1 MAKSPTQGG
10 GCTPPSYV
18 PAQYAAGVCSAASA
32 LGVPVQVVAAQINME
47 SGYQLNAVSST
58 GAQGPAQF
66 EPGTWSGE
74 GCSGSPF
81 NWNDAIA
88 CYTKYMGSLLKQ
100 EKGSVRN
107 ALAAYNAGPADLA
120 AGYGYA
126 DTILKNAGQPSTI
139 TGTGGTGSSTSGTG
153 TAAGNI
159 SSVCLIGFSSS
170 GLGGTS
176 WINDIVGTGGNIGQG
191 QLCVLR
197 KSQAR
202 ALVGGALM
210 LPVLGLAL
218 VGTALLA
225 FQTMS
230 RGLGGA
236 GRVAGTTAEIAGAGL
251 ALAGMPEVGAPVA
264 AAGGAVK
271 KASKGSQGR
280 AGKYAQR
287 RHAER
292 RAGDQELA
300 DRGASDIKTARKPP
314 GTLGKPTKPGRKVA
328 PDQPG
333 PGRTAPKPRPKPA
346 TVPAQTDKPP
356 F

>member
-126 DTILKNAGQPSTI
+126 DTILKNAGQPSNI
-139 TGTGGTGSSTSGTG
+139 TGTGGTGSTSGTG
-153 TAAGNI
+153 SAAGNI
-159 SSVCLIGFSSS
+159 TGVCLIGFSSS

-176 WINDIVGTGGNIGQG
+176 WINDIIGTGGNIGQG
-191 QLCVLR
+191 QLCILR

-251 ALAGMPEVGAPVA
+251 ALAGMPEAGAPLA

-287 RHAER
+287 RRDDR

-300 DRGASDIKTARKPP
+300 DRGASDISTARRPAGSLAKN
-314 GTLGKPTKPGRKVA
+314 KPGRKTGTI
-328 PDQPG
+328 PG
-333 PGRTAPKPRPKPA
+333 PRDADRPRPKPA
-346 TVPAQTDKPP
+346 TVPAQSDKPP